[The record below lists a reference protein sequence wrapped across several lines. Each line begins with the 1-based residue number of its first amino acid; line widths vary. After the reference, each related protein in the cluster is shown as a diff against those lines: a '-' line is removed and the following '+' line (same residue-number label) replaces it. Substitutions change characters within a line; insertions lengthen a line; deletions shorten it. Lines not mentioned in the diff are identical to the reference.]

1 MKKSLILSI
10 LMFAILAAGVSAL
23 TFSPTS
29 LQLPATDPGSTAI
42 DSNTVDLVSQET
54 SQHTYT
60 FSDGVLSL
68 GTRSINVNL
77 PNDITLNAGGNQDV
91 VVQVDVPSNQY
102 AGTYSGNLIATS
114 TTQSS
119 VTASLAVSL
128 AVNSKPNAAVTS
140 ANIEAGRGVTRTA
153 QNAFTVSNTG
163 NNDLNSV
170 TLAVS
175 DLNDANNNI
184 LSQSYISFSPSTTAL
199 NFGSSANIDII
210 TNIPATQAVGT
221 YTGTITVNYG
231 GTNPVTG
238 SLTIKVRDPTHKV
251 EVVNNEVKVGDSS
264 QRRNQTASKSFTV
277 KNSGDYVETIT
288 LQAGN
293 VGSDYN
299 AQLDLTSFTLQ
310 PDETRTVQVSLD
322 IPDDQDSGIKTLG
335 QIELAYGSET
345 ASVPLK
351 LETKTMLEIT
361 KIETEVGGEDSD
373 NNLNDGD
380 TLNDEAGPG
389 DEIEFEITLENL
401 FTNSE
406 DIKIEDI
413 EIRLEPHDDD
423 IDETET
429 DSKFDLDEGRDST
442 ETLTI
447 NIPEKIYTGTYD
459 LDIIV
464 EGEDENGAVHSI
476 FWTVSFEIEKDD
488 DDIRLTEYRLG
499 TSTLSCVRTTDLR
512 VTIANFGSE
521 DQDEAAVSIYS
532 PDLDLNEHATD
543 IYLDYD
549 YKDDDNEY
557 TKTVTISLADD
568 FAAGTYPITI
578 TAYRNNDKEMDQK
591 IINLKVEDCPVEETA
606 EEEEEEETEVV
617 ITPTTG
623 TDTGGSQ
630 GTDNSAVNAV
640 ETVETSFT
648 NSTAFIIM
656 LIGLDLIVLLVVLIL
671 VFKFLF

>member
-1 MKKSLILSI
+1 MKKFLAISI
-10 LMFAILAAGVSAL
+10 LMFAILTAGVSAL

-42 DSNTVDLVSQET
+42 DSNTIDLVSQET

-77 PNDITLNAGGNQDV
+77 PSDITLNAGASQDV
-91 VVQVDVPSNQY
+91 VVQIDVPANQY

-119 VTASLAVSL
+119 VTALLGVSL
-128 AVNSKPNAAVTS
+128 AVNPKSNAAVTS
-140 ANIEAGRGVTRTA
+140 ANIEAGRGVTRTV
-153 QNAFTVSNTG
+153 QNAFTISNTG

-170 TLAVS
+170 TLTVS
-175 DLNDANNNI
+175 DLNDANNNV
-184 LSQSYISFSPSTTAL
+184 LSQSYISFNPSTTAL
-199 NFGSSANIDII
+199 NFGSSANIDI
-210 TNIPATQAVGT
+210 TANIPSTQAVGT

-231 GTNPVTG
+231 GTNPVTS
-238 SLTIKVRDPTHKV
+238 SLTIEVRDPIHKV

-277 KNSGDYVETIT
+277 KNSGDYVETVS

-293 VGSDYN
+293 VDSDYN
-299 AQLDLTSFTLQ
+299 ARLDLTSFTLQ
-310 PDETRTVQVSLD
+310 PDETRTVQASLD

-335 QIELAYGSET
+335 QIEIAYGSET

-361 KIETEVGGEDSD
+361 KIETEISGEDSD
-373 NNLNDGD
+373 SNLDNGD

-389 DEIEFEITLENL
+389 DKIEFEITLENL

-413 EIRLEPHDDD
+413 EIRIEPHDDD
-423 IDETET
+423 IDDTET

-447 NIPEKIYTGTYD
+447 DVPEKIYTGTYD

-464 EGEDENGAVHSI
+464 EGEDENNAVHSI

-488 DDIRLTEYRLG
+488 DDVRIIEYRLG
-499 TSTLSCVRTTDLR
+499 TDTLKCVRATDLR
-512 VTIANFGSE
+512 VTIANFGAE
-521 DQDEAAVSIYS
+521 DQDEAAISIYS

-543 IYLDYD
+543 ISLDYD
-549 YKDDDNEY
+549 YKDDDNEF
-557 TKTVTISLADD
+557 TKTVSINLADD
-568 FAAGTYPITI
+568 FPAGTYPITI
-578 TAYRNNDKEMDQK
+578 TAYRNDDKEMDQK
-591 IINLKVEDCPVEETA
+591 IINLYVEDCPAQEDDEEND
-606 EEEEEEETEVV
+606 EEEEEETEVV

-623 TDTGGSQ
+623 TGSQ
-630 GTDNSAVNAV
+630 GTDSSATTVV